1 MNRGVR
7 KEGSSFIKLERIL
20 EGEGRSEMDA
30 KGNLNL
36 IQDILNAGMLED
48 RAEVTGEGRLEM
60 LEKEQ
65 KSQTEMGSEVWER
78 S

>member
-1 MNRGVR
+1 
-7 KEGSSFIKLERIL
+7 
-20 EGEGRSEMDA
+20 MDA

-78 S
+78 SQLLTRGGILLFCDREVEED